1 MRAGVF
7 LKRLP
12 GYLFHMRRMRRSLQ
26 VVTIACTALVVLAC
40 SIPGFQAA
48 KPAESPSPAI
58 TNTPG
63 WTLYRD
69 DQVGFQ
75 FYYPR
80 EAALRP
86 GEVPVTIDL
95 PFAANTNLVE
105 KYLQVTAALSQAKCS
120 STLYSGVDP
129 GNYASAQVNIYGMD
143 FLREAWGGVGL
154 GNIYETTSYSAGSGE
169 KCASLN
175 FVLHFTDPAN
185 YTTPPPRFDQAL
197 ETGIFEGIISTF
209 SWLK

>member
-1 MRAGVF
+1 MKSVALVKGWI
-7 LKRLP
+7 
-12 GYLFHMRRMRRSLQ
+12 GYLSDARRMRRRLQ
-26 VVTIACTALVVLAC
+26 VVTIACISIMLFSC

-48 KPAESPSPAI
+48 KLAESPSPLI

-63 WTLYRD
+63 WILYRD

-80 EAALRP
+80 EAALRA

-105 KYLQVTAALSQAKCS
+105 KYLQVTAVLSQAKCS

-129 GNYASAQVNIYGMD
+129 GNYTAAQVNIYGMD